1 MFSSRNVVWTAGR
14 DGVVRRFILYGNNVV
29 GGDGGSEG
37 IIREAAVTHLAADWV
52 ARRHPPPTK
61 NTHPPTTTSTTTTT
75 TTTTTAVLAA
85 IFHGAKLI
93 FQSLD
98 SQRTVAEIN
107 CGGGHRS
114 WALQANKYVVYIKVG
129 KVFELV

>member
-29 GGDGGSEG
+29 GGDGGGEG

-52 ARRHPPPTK
+52 ARLL
-61 NTHPPTTTSTTTTT
+61 PTTTSTTTTT
-75 TTTTTAVLAA
+75 TTTTTTVLAA